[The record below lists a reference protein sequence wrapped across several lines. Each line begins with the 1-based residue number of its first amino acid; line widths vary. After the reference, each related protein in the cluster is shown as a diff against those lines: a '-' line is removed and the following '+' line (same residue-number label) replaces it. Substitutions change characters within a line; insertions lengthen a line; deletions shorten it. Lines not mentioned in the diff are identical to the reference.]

1 MTLWSIAV
9 LGVTLAASWLLTG
22 PASRLGLR
30 LGLVDLP
37 STRRTRARAIPTTG
51 GLVIFATTAAAVLVS
66 LMVPG
71 LIDPATSRLFC
82 ALIFGG
88 SLIVVLGMFDDRLN
102 LRPIVKLIVQTAVA
116 ITMVWAGIRIEHIR
130 FLVGP
135 TIELGWLGAPLS
147 VLWFVALM
155 NIVNLI
161 DGLDGLASG
170 IAAIG
175 ALALLAVGFLN
186 DYAVLAIFAGA
197 VLGSTIGFLLHNVRE
212 GNVYLGDAGSMV
224 LGFFIAGG
232 AIVGAGHDVASNALL
247 VTLAAMTV
255 PAFDVVTTIA
265 RRARSRRGV
274 MTPDRSHVHHRLIR
288 FGLSPRRT
296 VVVLW
301 CVTLFFTG
309 QMLGQITPHGL
320 VYVLLS
326 YGIAAYAGNMVLEQ
340 HRKNAKTLKS
350 DLREELAYLIGATD
364 SVIYGDCP
372 PDATLR
378 QMIVSQI
385 RREARFRRI
394 AREEVRL
401 RVAAMKQDSAAGPV
415 EPIEK
420 LVSDVDREKTRH

>member
-1 MTLWSIAV
+1 MTLWGLAFLGTTAAV
-9 LGVTLAASWLLTG
+9 SWLMTV

-37 STRRTRARAIPTTG
+37 STRRTRARAIPTSG
-51 GLVIFATTAAAVLVS
+51 GLVVFGTTAAAVGLA
-66 LMVPG
+66 LLWPG
-71 LIDPATSRLFC
+71 LIDAPTSRAFS

-88 SLIVVLGMFDDRLN
+88 SLIVVLGMLDDRMN

-116 ITMVWAGIRIEHIR
+116 IAMVYAGVRIGHVR

-135 TIELGWLGAPLS
+135 SFQLGWLGAPLT
-147 VLWFVALM
+147 VFWFVALM

-170 IAAIG
+170 IASVG
-175 ALALLAVGFLN
+175 ALALLVVGFLN
-186 DYAVLAIFAGA
+186 DYAALTILAGS
-197 VLGSTIGFLLHNVRE
+197 VLGSTIGFLLHNFRE

-232 AIVGAGHDVASNALL
+232 AIVGAGSDVASEALL
-247 VTLAAMTV
+247 VTVAAMAV

-265 RRARSRRGV
+265 RRARSGRGV

-288 FGLSPRRT
+288 FGLSPRQT

-301 CVTLFFTG
+301 GITLFFTG

-326 YGIAAYAGNMVLEQ
+326 YGIAAYVGNVVLEQ
-340 HRKNAKTLKS
+340 HRKNARTLKS
-350 DLREELAYLIGATD
+350 DLRDELAYLVGATD
-364 SVIYGDCP
+364 TVVYSDCP

-385 RREARFRRI
+385 RREARFRRMVREELRRRVRDERARA
-394 AREEVRL
+394 ARE
-401 RVAAMKQDSAAGPV
+401 PV
-415 EPIEK
+415 DDIA
-420 LVSDVDREKTRH
+420 DRKETEKTRH

>member
-1 MTLWSIAV
+1 MPELPTTLWSLV
-9 LGVTLAASWLLTG
+9 FLGATAIISWYVTI

-37 STRRTRARAIPTTG
+37 STRRTRARAIPTSG
-51 GLVIFATTAAAVLVS
+51 GLVVFGTTAAALVVA
-66 LMVPG
+66 LLTPG
-71 LIDPATSRLFC
+71 LLEAEATRAFTT
-82 ALIFGG
+82 LIFGG
-88 SLIVVLGMFDDRLN
+88 SLIVVLGMFDDKLN
-102 LRPIVKLIVQTAVA
+102 LRPVVKLIVQTAVA
-116 ITMVWAGIRIEHIR
+116 VTMVYAGISIEHVR

-135 TIELGWLGAPLS
+135 MVDLGWLGAPLS
-147 VLWFVALM
+147 VLLFVALM

-161 DGLDGLASG
+161 DGLDGLAGG

-175 ALALLAVGFLN
+175 ALALLGVGFLN
-186 DYAVLAIFAGA
+186 DYAALTILAGA
-197 VLGSTIGFLLHNVRE
+197 VLGSTIGFLLHNFRE

-232 AIVGAGHDVASNALL
+232 AIVGSGSDAASNALL

-265 RRARSRRGV
+265 RRARSGRGV

-288 FGLSPRRT
+288 FGLSPRLT

-301 CVTLFFTG
+301 GVTLFFTG

-326 YGIAAYAGNMVLEQ
+326 YGIAAYVGNVILEQ
-340 HRKNAKTLKS
+340 HRKNARTLKS
-350 DLREELAYLIGATD
+350 DLREELAYLVGATD
-364 SVIYGDCP
+364 TIIYGDCP
-372 PDATLR
+372 PGATLR

-385 RREARFRRI
+385 RREARFRRMVRQE
-394 AREEVRL
+394 ARRKEP
-401 RVAAMKQDSAAGPV
+401 PV
-415 EPIEK
+415 EELITEK
-420 LVSDVDREKTRH
+420 DREKTTH